1 MVDERNGEKTCTVIS
16 VLVFVF
22 LPFFR
27 HRLTLFYIIF
37 AASYLFNFVHKA
49 MSSRFFYVIRLRTLH
64 WRAVLAKLKKQ
75 HMNMMHVI
83 RLRIFFSSSLYAH
96 WLYIV
101 KSFQYIWQTAD
112 LNSMICKITIF
123 KHSVFFS
130 IADYCFVWVLM
141 FLFAHWPEVYALP
154 SHRLITV
161 LSLLF
166 KVCFVAISFTR
177 FRHQYWKIKVFQF
190 YFANVCICN
199 VM

>member
-1 MVDERNGEKTCTVIS
+1 
-16 VLVFVF
+16 
-22 LPFFR
+22 
-27 HRLTLFYIIF
+27 
-37 AASYLFNFVHKA
+37 

-123 KHSVFFS
+123 KHSVFFPLR
-130 IADYCFVWVLM
+130 IIVLFEFWCFCLHTGLKYTLCHHIDWLQFWVFYLKFVLLR
-141 FLFAHWPEVYALP
+141 FLLPVSGINIEKSKSFNFILQMCAFAMSCKFTWLQYATKKKSNSSYRKL
-154 SHRLITV
+154 HDEE
-161 LSLLF
+161 
-166 KVCFVAISFTR
+166 KKNN
-177 FRHQYWKIKVFQF
+177 QM
-190 YFANVCICN
+190 YFSTHVNN
-199 VM
+199 HLQKLN